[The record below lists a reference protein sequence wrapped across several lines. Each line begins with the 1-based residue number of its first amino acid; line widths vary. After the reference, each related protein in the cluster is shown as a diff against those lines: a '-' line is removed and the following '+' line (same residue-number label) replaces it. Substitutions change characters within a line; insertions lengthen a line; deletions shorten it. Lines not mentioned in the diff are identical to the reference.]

1 MSDSNRKTFF
11 DQWLTQYCDR
21 LHQVCHETMQLL
33 HSEMSGPSL
42 SSPTMNQAKPGATGG
57 SALSN

>member
-1 MSDSNRKTFF
+1 MSNDSRKTFF

-21 LHQVCHETMQLL
+21 LHEVCHETMQLL

-42 SSPTMNQAKPGATGG
+42 SSPAMNQPQPGATGDR
-57 SALSN
+57 AVTH